1 MGYPK
6 VLFLDEI
13 ENSYS
18 YTHLGC
24 LGIIRF
30 PFLSLTFSST
40 SASFIIYCI
49 FYFNLLSQFQLQI
62 IYVAQRATR
71 QLAGPALCHTV
82 GLWVS
87 QGGSAPHVFIL
98 MPTLRGQK
106 LCKESCPH
114 GSGMRFVFTNT
125 ISQIFVHVYLKCF
138 ISTHL
143 YLLIYQGIFF
153 EHEFPSWGSEL
164 FLLYKPYL

>member
-1 MGYPK
+1 MKQKTAIHILTLDAQGLLSF
-6 VLFLDEI
+6 LFSL
-13 ENSYS
+13 S
-18 YTHLGC
+18 H
-24 LGIIRF
+24 F
-30 PFLSLTFSST
+30 PQHQLLL
-40 SASFIIYCI
+40 SFIV
-49 FYFNLLSQFQLQI
+49 YFTLLSQFQLQI

-125 ISQIFVHVYLKCF
+125 ISRIFVCVYLKCF

-143 YLLIYQGIFF
+143 YLLVYQGIFF

-164 FLLYKPYL
+164 FLLYKLYL